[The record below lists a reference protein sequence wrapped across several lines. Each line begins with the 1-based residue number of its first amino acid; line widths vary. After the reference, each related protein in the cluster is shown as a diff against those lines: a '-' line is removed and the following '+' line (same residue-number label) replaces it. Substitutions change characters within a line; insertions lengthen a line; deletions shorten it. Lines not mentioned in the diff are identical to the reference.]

1 MFSLKS
7 IYSFLV
13 QNSFLGNSS
22 INIIAWG
29 SARFWTPGSDAS
41 LKYYHIDLFNLD
53 NSMDRIV
60 NIILYTQKF
69 WVRTLEETC
78 DPWYMWSRW
87 WEEMRWPTKKQ
98 WQRQRQW
105 QRLLN
110 TETLENNKG
119 LGSPRRLLRR
129 SGTWSG
135 STRRVVF
142 SGKRQSFFLPEA
154 YHLALMRI
162 FSNLFIAYM
171 HIAY

>member
-1 MFSLKS
+1 MHVDPCFSHTMKKRYKFTLLKLKVFLSGIFSLKS

-41 LKYYHIDLFNLD
+41 LKYYHIDLFSLD

-60 NIILYTQKF
+60 NIILYAQKF

-87 WEEMRWPTKKQ
+87 WEEMRWPTK
-98 WQRQRQW
+98 
-105 QRLLN
+105 
-110 TETLENNKG
+110 NNDKDKDNDKDFWTH
-119 LGSPRRLLRR
+119 LRTIKVW
-129 SGTWSG
+129 GHQG
-135 STRRVVF
+135 
-142 SGKRQSFFLPEA
+142 GYQGG
-154 YHLALMRI
+154 Y
-162 FSNLFIAYM
+162 
-171 HIAY
+171 